1 MKNKGYSLVEVV
13 ITVAIMSIVL
23 ACVLQLMVVGSKMYT
38 KTSISAD
45 VQTEAQLLESQL
57 NNLIV
62 DAECGVYAQVKAEG
76 GTAVTDTSGF
86 TADAYIKVFNYN
98 VAYYIAWD
106 EDSQKIF
113 YLEKTVTDGVVAD
126 LTTDEQD
133 VTNWYLMGEG
143 VSNFVP
149 DTSHVTNEQRL
160 VTVRLE
166 VTKRDEHYVTVQN
179 ICLRNNVLESNELGE
194 IYSGE
199 AVDGELIPTAVTVSP
214 QVVSANRGT
223 NTVFSAVVSSNG
235 QIVPSQEVV
244 WDVTG
249 ETSAGTYIASD
260 GTLTIGWDETASVLN
275 ITATAKDSVV
285 FAKACAII
293 PNVNGISV
301 TVNDDSPSAG
311 SGVLFTATV
320 TGDNLDA
327 ESKKINWTIDTQGIT
342 GVTLSQN
349 GVLNIGKNVLPGT
362 EIVVRATAAATSGM
376 TSPVSGTCKV
386 TVSSLNTDGFV
397 IEGSNAVLNRNGTV
411 YLSASLDGNDM
422 SGANIEWSIENDAGL
437 GDKITLTQNGALS
450 ASGDI
455 NYSKSYQIVVKAETR
470 VATLGKKY
478 EATFYVTI
486 NRVTI
491 EFESN
496 VAVVVKG
503 NTVRFPYTVT
513 GLENAGAD
521 ISVTSSP
528 SVSNTSGSFMYCTAD
543 ELVVTIGS
551 GVNKSNL
558 TVTASVKGS
567 SAVQGSV
574 VVYIKDASNVS
585 GSRVYIPV
593 PSEGIGSVSADSFTR
608 VEGTNN
614 SNTVVVS
621 IGDKTITYWVSYADD
636 SSQTYNMR
644 MDQTT
649 YYYDSEAGLWKK
661 SI

>member
-38 KTSISAD
+38 KTSVSAD

-86 TADAYIKVFNYN
+86 TADGYIKVFNYD

-106 EDSQKIF
+106 ESSQKVF

-126 LTTDEQD
+126 LTADEQD
-133 VTNWYLMGEG
+133 ITNWYLMGEG

-166 VTKRDEHYVTVQN
+166 VTKGDEHYATVQN

-194 IYSGE
+194 IYNGD
-199 AVDGELIPTAVTVSP
+199 AIDGELIPTDVAVSP

-223 NTVFSAVVSSNG
+223 STVFSAVVSSNG

-249 ETSAGTYIASD
+249 ENSTGTYITSD
-260 GTLTIGWDETASVLN
+260 GTLMIGWDETASVLN

-301 TVNDDSPSAG
+301 SVNDDSPAAG
-311 SGVLFTATV
+311 TGVLFTATV

-327 ESKKINWTIDTQGIT
+327 AAKKINWTLESAPT

-376 TSPVSGTCKV
+376 ASPVSATCKV

-397 IEGSNAVLNRNGTV
+397 IEGTNAVLNRNGTI
-411 YLSASLDGNDM
+411 YLSASLDGNEM

-450 ASGDI
+450 AAGDI
-455 NYSKSYQIVVKAETR
+455 NYSQSYQIVVKAQTR
-470 VATLGKKY
+470 LATLGKKY

-567 SAVQGSV
+567 STVQGSV
-574 VVYIKDASNVS
+574 VVYIRDESNVS
-585 GSRVYIPV
+585 GSRIYIPV
-593 PSEGIGSVSADSFTR
+593 PSDGIGSVSADSFTR
-608 VEGTNN
+608 VDGTNN
-614 SNTVVVS
+614 SNTVTVS

-636 SSQTYNMR
+636 NAQTYNMR
-644 MDQTT
+644 MDQST
-649 YYYDSEAGLWKK
+649 YYYDTEAGLWKK
-661 SI
+661 NA